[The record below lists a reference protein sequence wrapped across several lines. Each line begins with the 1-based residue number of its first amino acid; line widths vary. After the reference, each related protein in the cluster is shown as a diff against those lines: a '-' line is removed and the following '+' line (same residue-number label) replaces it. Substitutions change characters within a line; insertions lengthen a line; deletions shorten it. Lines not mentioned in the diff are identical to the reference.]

1 MPERRSHIGDGS
13 QLQQALNRAVL
24 AVFAVQDGG
33 DHIHRQQFI
42 AVGAV
47 HQQAMVAAVRAE
59 HAGTQEA
66 SCSQLPLR
74 MPSVEPL
81 YFSQRP
87 CLVMPTRITSYRS
100 GMVAR
105 ASAHAAA
112 ETQLTSCSLEQLP
125 NSRATRILFAC
136 CFILSGMLP
145 FCFRP
150 VPGQFAAGTWLYGI
164 TLHFN
169 TISYL
174 CGLCQWLS
182 AISGIFCA
190 TKSPQPAGA
199 KPGPRGIR
207 YDTLSRI
214 FHNF

>member
-1 MPERRSHIGDGS
+1 MQAADARTPQPHRGWQPAPAGPESCRPRR
-13 QLQQALNRAVL
+13 
-24 AVFAVQDGG
+24 FAVQDGG

-81 YFSQRP
+81 YFSQWP

-182 AISGIFCA
+182 AISGILR
-190 TKSPQPAGA
+190 KQNPRSPPVQN
-199 KPGPRGIR
+199 RGR
-207 YDTLSRI
+207 GG
-214 FHNF
+214 